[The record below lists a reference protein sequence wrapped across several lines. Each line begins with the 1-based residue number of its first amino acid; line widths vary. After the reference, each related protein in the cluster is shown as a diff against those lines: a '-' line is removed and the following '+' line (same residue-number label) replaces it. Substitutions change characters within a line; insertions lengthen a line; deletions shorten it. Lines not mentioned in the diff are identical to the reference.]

1 MTHEGR
7 LVVDAVTHAYNSDES
22 NFLDETSRE
31 FNRGTYQ
38 RSKLYMPEEY
48 HAPPERFFKDV
59 SVEELERVLFLESD
73 VDFAVNHGLP
83 LGDFFK
89 DGLATVEKAVE
100 FRERN
105 PDRSAVYADV
115 NPLAD
120 DALADLEYKV
130 KELDV
135 DGIKLYPGRYEDG
148 ESLKIALDE
157 GAGHRVVE
165 RAAELGIRK
174 IAVHKTMPAGPIP
187 TKFYEVDDVD
197 AIAPS
202 YPDVNF
208 EMVHAGFSFLEET
221 TLLLAKFDNVYANFE
236 VTVNLA
242 LGQPRK
248 FARILGEMLKW
259 AGPDKLMFGSGCNFA
274 HPQPLIEAIWDFQFS
289 DELQSEYG
297 YPPLTDEIKAKILGL
312 NALESLHI
320 DPDSVR
326 DAIEGDEW
334 EQARADLEAP
344 PEPWSSIEP
353 AG

>member
-1 MTHEGR
+1 MTHHDR

-22 NFLDETSRE
+22 NFYDETSRE
-31 FNRGTYQ
+31 FNEGTYE
-38 RSKLYMPEEY
+38 RAKLYMPEEY

-59 SVEELERVLFLESD
+59 SVPELERVLFLESD

-100 FRERN
+100 FRDRN
-105 PDRSAVYADV
+105 PNRAAAYADI

-120 DALADLEYKV
+120 DALEDLEYKA

-135 DGIKLYPGRYEDG
+135 DGIKIYPGRFENG
-148 ESLKIALDE
+148 QSLKIALDE
-157 GAGHRVVE
+157 GAGQRIVE

-174 IAVHKTMPAGPIP
+174 VAVHKTMPAGPIP
-187 TKFYEVDDVD
+187 TKYYEVDDVD

-248 FARILGEMLKW
+248 FAHILGEMIKW
-259 AGPDKLMFGSGCNFA
+259 AGPDCLMFGSGCNFA
-274 HPQPLIEAIWDFQFS
+274 HPQPLIEAIWDFEFPE
-289 DELQSEYG
+289 DMRSEYG
-297 YPPLTDEIKAKILGL
+297 YPELTDEMKAKILGL
-312 NALESLHI
+312 NALESLHL
-320 DPDSVR
+320 DPDAVR
-326 DAIEGDEW
+326 ERIAGDEW
-334 EQARADLEAP
+334 EQARADRSERP
-344 PEPWSSIEP
+344 DPWSSIEP
-353 AG
+353 VA